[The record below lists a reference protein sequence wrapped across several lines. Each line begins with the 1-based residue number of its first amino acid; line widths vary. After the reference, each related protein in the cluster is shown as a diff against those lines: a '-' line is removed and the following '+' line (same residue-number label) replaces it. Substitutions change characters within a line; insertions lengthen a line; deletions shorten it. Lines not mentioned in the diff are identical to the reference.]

1 MHVILRIPFSHSR
14 LLWRGDDIPLIFFA
28 LNLMSV
34 RLYLGVRL
42 HDADSCGVMTT
53 CLCSLCSNPDV
64 IQAILRIP
72 SSRSRLLWFDI
83 DDDKLVVLLRGHD
96 DVF

>member
-1 MHVILRIPFSHSR
+1 
-14 LLWRGDDIPLIFFA
+14 
-28 LNLMSV
+28 MS
-34 RLYLGVRL
+34 
-42 HDADSCGVMTT
+42 
-53 CLCSLCSNPDV
+53 